1 MQLGQMKKY
10 KLAALLLLLSA
21 LLVLLLPGWAARRE
35 GFQLTLLD
43 VGQGDALLVSAD
55 GYNVLIDGGGRPTDI
70 TGMAERVVI
79 PYLKAQ
85 GIGRLD
91 VVFNTHPDTDHIGG
105 LFAVLDELR
114 VDYLAV
120 FRGYLASERQEQ
132 LLALAETR
140 GVPVLA
146 VAAGEVFQ
154 FSDNFR
160 IEVLGPTFGA
170 EFNPEQVNNGS
181 LVLRIS
187 YQDFDVLT
195 CGDLVGEQ
203 LHMAVAGLDCSE
215 IEVLQLP
222 HHGSRYSYDES
233 WYAGFAPQAVFI
245 SVGQGNSFGHPGQE
259 VVEYWQRRGV
269 PIWRTDLQGSCRIIY
284 RDGETHFESAL
295 DDSRLLETD

>member
-105 LFAVLDELR
+105 LFAVLDEMR
-114 VDYLAV
+114 VD
-120 FRGYLASERQEQ
+120 
-132 LLALAETR
+132 
-140 GVPVLA
+140 
-146 VAAGEVFQ
+146 
-154 FSDNFR
+154 
-160 IEVLGPTFGA
+160 
-170 EFNPEQVNNGS
+170 
-181 LVLRIS
+181 
-187 YQDFDVLT
+187 
-195 CGDLVGEQ
+195 
-203 LHMAVAGLDCSE
+203 
-215 IEVLQLP
+215 
-222 HHGSRYSYDES
+222 
-233 WYAGFAPQAVFI
+233 
-245 SVGQGNSFGHPGQE
+245 
-259 VVEYWQRRGV
+259 
-269 PIWRTDLQGSCRIIY
+269 
-284 RDGETHFESAL
+284 
-295 DDSRLLETD
+295 